1 MDSALKPITIK
12 ELQPLNDR
20 IVVEE
25 MKFNERYSAGGIF
38 IPSDDMQIQGV
49 HPRWAKVYAVGPTQ
63 TDISVGEW
71 VLVEHGRW
79 TRGIKIVDD
88 NGDRTIRMVDPN
100 GIIMVSDTEVLD
112 ENMGVPLT
120 TDQMNGAPKGGIPR
134 MNE

>member
-1 MDSALKPITIK
+1 MDSALNPINIK

-20 IVVEE
+20 VVVEE

-49 HPRWAKVYAVGPTQ
+49 HPRWAKVYAVGPKQ
-63 TDISVGEW
+63 TDIVVGNW

-79 TRGIKIVDD
+79 TRGIKIVDPV
-88 NGDRTIRMVDPN
+88 GEKTIRMVDPS
-100 GIIMVSDTEVLD
+100 GIMMVSDEQVLD

-120 TDQMNGAPKGGIPR
+120 SEQMNGAPKGGIPR